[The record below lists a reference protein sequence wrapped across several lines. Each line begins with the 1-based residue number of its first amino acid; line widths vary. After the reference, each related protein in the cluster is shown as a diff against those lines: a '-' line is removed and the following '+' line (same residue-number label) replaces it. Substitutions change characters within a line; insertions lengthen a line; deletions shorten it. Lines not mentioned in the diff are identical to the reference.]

1 MSEIWVRVRGPG
13 PGTVKINGDYL
24 RIVGTV
30 EEPALFEATVEPYHS
45 CYSGQVS
52 FSWHCRRNASNST
65 PTPVA
70 RYAPSSVDSSGNNVY
85 TDACGDVDFK
95 ELYRAGSAIRLNQS
109 TMDPAATYV
118 IKVNATV
125 GGASAVFAQELH
137 IIVGG
142 PLPVF
147 SISDSGVWHR
157 RRRASITWDYR
168 WQLYEENIETGDV
181 TEIPNLAVLT
191 ESGEVD
197 DKDLK
202 VEKKMLEPG
211 KKYRFRVTGRNSEGS
226 SWSFREYHA
235 LSTPKYDVNCSVT
248 PKTGFSTG
256 TGFTITA
263 DVPEEVT
270 SEEDIDYSFFSGNTL
285 LSEQDSSV
293 AGPYR
298 LQSGEAGND
307 FAVTIKVQA
316 RGDEIFYSEC
326 TVNASVLPPVEPPV
340 GLWQDA
346 LNWAYEAEVTIDQ
359 GDAAAAATLAVG
371 IVDLLDQVLLAD
383 LDPAQTFRDQGYG
396 DLLDE
401 AVNSSIHYPSPTEPP
416 LNPGYIFSEDWS
428 RATTI
433 DEINNML
440 PPGAPGSGE
449 TKLQLYVRSNLIDKL
464 SDRANELLDAAS
476 LQQGTDGM
484 VKVLGTGEFVY
495 IESQDATNTLTS
507 LVLRSS
513 LSDSPPVVFDLPIGT
528 VLYQKLTAEN
538 IQQGEFATERPQ
550 GFVTLPDAATIFG
563 TTSNETI
570 VNSKLL
576 IFLVLPVDT
585 VDTISYNEPP
595 TPDNHN
601 FTATIPPLERACDV
615 SIPELSGRDVTALF
629 PWLLPEVNGTYYI
642 GVKELGYRE
651 CRRVP
656 GVSYADVK
664 SKINNALDN
673 ETYSLAILT
682 PQCVWWDKKGVG
694 QWDPSGCTV
703 GPKTTVNRTQCLT
716 THLTS
721 FGSDFMVPPN
731 SIDFSTVFAKFANLS
746 DNAAVFSTVIVM
758 FGIYF
763 IIVFFL
769 FKADKR
775 DRIKWGVLPIADNDK
790 SDEKFY
796 LLTVYTGM
804 KAGSGTSSKAG
815 IILHGAD
822 GDTGPRPLAAS
833 KNQVLSKLLRGCVQ
847 AYRSLCPLNDIMSC
861 DFRYVFVCQRWLAV
875 EMDDGRVDRFLSAAG
890 RDELTNFSSI
900 FQERTR
906 HDMSD
911 GHLWFSV
918 ASRPTR
924 SHFTRVQR
932 ASCCLSLVFLT
943 MITNAMFYRTDDSL
957 RQQVYHLGPFV
968 FTPSQLWISVVST
981 LIVFPV
987 NFVIVYVFTKSR
999 PNPWKTKQSSTGLFY
1014 KLPSSASKMPRDPVK
1029 QQNDKRKKQSGL
1041 PHWCVYIGWVLVF
1054 LSATGSAFFVIL
1066 YSMEW
1071 GAEKSG
1077 EWLTSILLSI
1087 FQSVLIVQP
1096 LKVLLLGL
1104 LIAFM
1109 FKKLGKTEMM
1119 DAGALNDDE
1128 EFLPKP
1134 MDAKEVRP
1142 PAKPVS
1148 CRASDDR
1155 QLAAA
1160 RALRLKEARMRTILW
1175 DVFKHFLVVAVV
1187 FYLAFSSSATV
1198 GHHMHKSLKQRFP
1211 TFKKVDSV
1219 DKLWSWSNTELLG
1232 VLFTQNGSKLLDDQS
1247 YRVGAAAFKQ
1257 FRSRP
1262 GDCRTNITTF
1272 PRCKLDYTMTQHEEG
1287 DFAVGWRPLPEA
1299 VVNATRSLGDCSN
1312 NTAWTFTE
1320 GKSLPYSGQ
1329 VKTYVDGAYMF
1340 EIGNDPEQAAL
1351 VMERLQERGWL
1362 DGFTEAV
1369 VVEINAYNAN
1379 ADLFAVITLLVEFVA
1394 GRGTTPTR
1402 NIHIFKLSSYVG
1414 TSGQLMIGF
1423 QIAFVVLFALS
1434 LFREGK
1440 KMFHQKRTYFCKP
1453 WNCLEFL
1460 RLLICVVAIVLFS
1473 VKEGLRSSYVSQ
1485 LKALKGGY
1493 LSFRIIAA
1501 FSDVFASVL
1510 AILVFVMTLQF
1521 LQLLSFNRSIG
1532 VLFHT
1537 LRKATS
1543 KIAAFMSML
1552 CVVFIAFSTSGGL
1565 LFGGEA
1571 DGYINILTSA
1581 RTLLVMMFGDTT
1593 FKDMSADHLV
1603 IFRIYFLR

>member
-1 MSEIWVRVRGPG
+1 MHIG
-13 PGTVKINGDYL
+13 IHNGIGAVL
-24 RIVGTV
+24 QNVM
-30 EEPALFEATVEPYHS
+30 EEK
-45 CYSGQVS
+45 GVS
-52 FSWHCRRNASNST
+52 RT
-65 PTPVA
+65 
-70 RYAPSSVDSSGNNVY
+70 SSGV
-85 TDACGDVDFK
+85 
-95 ELYRAGSAIRLNQS
+95 
-109 TMDPAATYV
+109 
-118 IKVNATV
+118 
-125 GGASAVFAQELH
+125 
-137 IIVGG
+137 
-142 PLPVF
+142 
-147 SISDSGVWHR
+147 
-157 RRRASITWDYR
+157 
-168 WQLYEENIETGDV
+168 
-181 TEIPNLAVLT
+181 
-191 ESGEVD
+191 
-197 DKDLK
+197 
-202 VEKKMLEPG
+202 
-211 KKYRFRVTGRNSEGS
+211 
-226 SWSFREYHA
+226 SWS
-235 LSTPKYDVNCSVT
+235 S
-248 PKTGFSTG
+248 
-256 TGFTITA
+256 
-263 DVPEEVT
+263 
-270 SEEDIDYSFFSGNTL
+270 
-285 LSEQDSSV
+285 
-293 AGPYR
+293 
-298 LQSGEAGND
+298 
-307 FAVTIKVQA
+307 
-316 RGDEIFYSEC
+316 
-326 TVNASVLPPVEPPV
+326 
-340 GLWQDA
+340 
-346 LNWAYEAEVTIDQ
+346 
-359 GDAAAAATLAVG
+359 
-371 IVDLLDQVLLAD
+371 
-383 LDPAQTFRDQGYG
+383 
-396 DLLDE
+396 
-401 AVNSSIHYPSPTEPP
+401 
-416 LNPGYIFSEDWS
+416 
-428 RATTI
+428 
-433 DEINNML
+433 ML
-440 PPGAPGSGE
+440 P
-449 TKLQLYVRSNLIDKL
+449 T
-464 SDRANELLDAAS
+464 
-476 LQQGTDGM
+476 
-484 VKVLGTGEFVY
+484 VLAHFE
-495 IESQDATNTLTS
+495 DATNTLTS

-563 TTSNETI
+563 TTSNESI
-570 VNSKLL
+570 VNSKFVAFNRNPMTWDPDTDPRSSVLSL
-576 IFLVLPVDT
+576 DFYDETGHRLPVEDT
-585 VDTISYNEPP
+585 AQPLEFHLQNYDKPGFPNVTFMNETTVADNGLTYHKMEVDNETTPTPVLVMLIPPPHVIAYQVYMQYNEPP

-790 SDEKFY
+790 SDENFY

-833 KNQVLSKLLRGCVQ
+833 KNQVFKRGSISSFLLSTSAELGDLTHLHVWHDNSGAGGDSSWFLDKIVVGDLQ
-847 AYRSLCPLNDIMSC
+847 SDK
-861 DFRYVFVCQRWLAV
+861 RYVFFCQRWLAV

-957 RQQVYHLGPFV
+957 RQQVYRLGPFV

-999 PNPWKTKQSSTGLFY
+999 PNPGKTKQSSTGLFY
-1014 KLPSSASKMPRDPVK
+1014 QIPSSASKMPRNPVK
-1029 QQNDKRKKQSGL
+1029 QQNDKTRKQSGL
-1041 PHWCVYIGWVLVF
+1041 PHWFVYIGWVLVF

-1109 FKKLGKTEMM
+1109 FKKLGKTEVM

-1134 MDAKEVRP
+1134 MDAKDVRP

-1232 VLFTQNGSKLLDDQS
+1232 VLFTLNGSKLLDDQS

-1287 DFAVGWRPLPEA
+1287 DFAVGWRPLPKA
-1299 VVNATRSLGDCSN
+1299 VVNATRCRGDCSN
-1312 NTAWTFTE
+1312 GTAWTFTE

-1394 GRGTTPTR
+1394 GRGTTPTL

-1423 QIAFVVLFALS
+1423 QIAFVVLFTLS

-1440 KMFHQKRTYFCKP
+1440 KMFHQKKMYFCQP

-1603 IFRIYFLR
+1603 IFRIYFLSFVIVVVMVLASMFLGILDEQFATSKSNPDGPGGDSDMGEFMVDRALQYFGIGTRSVRPRAPEAKGTYEDEEASEDVRELESKLDLVLKKINSL